1 MKNLRKNL
9 VFIFFLLAGIILG
22 SLIASLSQS
31 IPLLS
36 WLAYQ
41 QSVGI
46 PVYNPFI
53 LDLIAFR
60 FSIGAEVSVSVAQ
73 IFTILAAMLAFNG
86 VGKKL

>member
-9 VFIFFLLAGIILG
+9 VFVFFLLAGIIIG
-22 SLIASLSQS
+22 SLIASLSQT
-31 IPLLS
+31 IPLLR

-46 PVYNPFI
+46 PVNNPFI

-73 IFTILAAMLAFNG
+73 IFTILFALLAFNG

>member
-1 MKNLRKNL
+1 MKDLRKNL
-9 VFIFFLLAGIILG
+9 VFVFFLLAGIVMG
-22 SLIASLSQS
+22 SLIASLSQGV
-31 IPLLS
+31 PLLR

-46 PVYNPFI
+46 PVHNPFI

-60 FSIGAEVSVSVAQ
+60 FSVGAEVSVSVAQ
-73 IFTILAAMLAFNG
+73 IFTILIAMFAYNG

>member
-9 VFIFFLLAGIILG
+9 VFIFFLLAGIIIG

-31 IPLLS
+31 IPPLR

-46 PVYNPFI
+46 PIHNPFI

-60 FSIGAEVSVSVAQ
+60 VSVGAEVSVSVAQ
-73 IFTILAAMLAFNG
+73 IFTILLALLTCNSL
-86 VGKKL
+86 GKKL